1 LRTTFASVGGTPVQV
16 VGREKSVPLPLID
29 LSKFADPTAE
39 ANRRTREISGRAFDL
54 STDLMLR
61 ATLFRLGTQE
71 HSLLIVVHHIAFDYW
86 SVEIFF
92 HELSALYEE
101 FHSGK
106 ADSLPELP
114 VQYTDFAEW
123 QRETVEGPALE
134 KELSYWRRKLAG
146 APASLDLPGDYP
158 RPAAQS
164 FRGAI
169 ESLLLPPDL
178 SVSLLKI
185 GRQQK
190 ATLFM
195 TLLTGFAAL
204 LHRYT
209 GQEDFIVGS
218 PVAGRDRDELQGL
231 IGFFVNS
238 LVLRCD
244 ISGDP
249 SFRELLGRVRSTAVE
264 AYDHKN
270 IPFEKL
276 VEELKPERDLSRNPI
291 FQVMFALQNTPRQNL
306 QVPNLTLGR
315 YKVETGQAKLDLFM
329 SVEENPEGLR
339 IWAEYSTDIF
349 RADTIQRMLGH
360 FKTFLEAA
368 AADPDQ
374 AVSLLALLNPDE
386 EHRVLTVWNETQA
399 DYPQDL
405 CFHQLFEM
413 HASRSPEK
421 VAVVYGDQ
429 SLTYSELNRDAN
441 QLAHYLQECGV
452 GSESLVA
459 ICLERSLQVLVAM
472 LGVLKAGAAYVPLDP
487 AYPKERVDFVLED
500 AGIAAVLTQQS
511 LLDQVREPG
520 RRLICLETD
529 WNTISRQ
536 NDSNPQPQ
544 GGPERL
550 AYVIYTSGS
559 TGKPKGVQI
568 GHHALTNFLTSMGE
582 RPGITSADI
591 LLAVTTISFDIAG
604 LELFLPL
611 TAGARVVI
619 ASREEA
625 ADPAELLS
633 RMLQCGATMMQA
645 TPATW
650 RMLLDA
656 GWEGSPQLKVLCGG
670 EALTGEL
677 ANQLRRKS
685 ASLWNMYGPTETTI
699 WSAVYQVQT
708 EQTGVVPIGQPI
720 ANTQL
725 FVLDSKLQPV
735 PIGVPGDL
743 YIGGDGLARGY
754 LNRPELTQ
762 EKFLPSPFSHS
773 TGSRLYRTGDR
784 ARYLADGAVDFLGR
798 ADYQVKIRGFR
809 IELGEIE
816 AVLRT
821 VPGVRDAVVV
831 AHEDGHRDKRL
842 VAYVVAAQETGLD
855 ERELRAALQ
864 LKLPEYMV
872 PSIFVPLPELPLTP
886 NGKVDRRALP
896 EPTYVSSESRKNF
909 VAPRD
914 EVEMEIAELWQTLL
928 ERKPIG
934 IYDNFFELGGHSLL
948 ATQFL
953 ARLRSTFQ
961 VQVSLRSFFGDPTV
975 SGIAKAIE
983 EVLLGESDVDAPSHG
998 VSKENYV

>member
-1 LRTTFASVGGTPVQV
+1 
-16 VGREKSVPLPLID
+16 
-29 LSKFADPTAE
+29 
-39 ANRRTREISGRAFDL
+39 
-54 STDLMLR
+54 
-61 ATLFRLGTQE
+61 
-71 HSLLIVVHHIAFDYW
+71 
-86 SVEIFF
+86 
-92 HELSALYEE
+92 
-101 FHSGK
+101 
-106 ADSLPELP
+106 
-114 VQYTDFAEW
+114 
-123 QRETVEGPALE
+123 
-134 KELSYWRRKLAG
+134 
-146 APASLDLPGDYP
+146 
-158 RPAAQS
+158 
-164 FRGAI
+164 
-169 ESLLLPPDL
+169 
-178 SVSLLKI
+178 
-185 GRQQK
+185 
-190 ATLFM
+190 
-195 TLLTGFAAL
+195 
-204 LHRYT
+204 
-209 GQEDFIVGS
+209 
-218 PVAGRDRDELQGL
+218 
-231 IGFFVNS
+231 
-238 LVLRCD
+238 
-244 ISGDP
+244 
-249 SFRELLGRVRSTAVE
+249 
-264 AYDHKN
+264 
-270 IPFEKL
+270 
-276 VEELKPERDLSRNPI
+276 
-291 FQVMFALQNTPRQNL
+291 
-306 QVPNLTLGR
+306 
-315 YKVETGQAKLDLFM
+315 
-329 SVEENPEGLR
+329 
-339 IWAEYSTDIF
+339 
-349 RADTIQRMLGH
+349 
-360 FKTFLEAA
+360 
-368 AADPDQ
+368 
-374 AVSLLALLNPDE
+374 
-386 EHRVLTVWNETQA
+386 
-399 DYPQDL
+399 
-405 CFHQLFEM
+405 
-413 HASRSPEK
+413 
-421 VAVVYGDQ
+421 
-429 SLTYSELNRDAN
+429 
-441 QLAHYLQECGV
+441 
-452 GSESLVA
+452 
-459 ICLERSLQVLVAM
+459 LERSLQVLVAM

-487 AYPKERVDFVLED
+487 AYPKERADFVLED

-842 VAYVVAAQETGLD
+842 VAYVVAAQETGLN

-928 ERKPIG
+928 ERQPIG

-983 EVLLGESDVDAPSHG
+983 EVLLGESDVDVPSHG